1 MKKLITIALVALVAG
16 CTKSFNI
23 DLCNGDLYGYSYAP
37 WQSRDAKDM
46 AARAEYYECG
56 ARTQY
61 GKDTWHRIEIVM
73 YQGDRHSQTNVIKRA
88 KYWIRGE
95 KE

>member
-1 MKKLITIALVALVAG
+1 MNKPILIALVALVSG
-16 CTKSFNI
+16 CTRSFNI
-23 DLCNGDLYGYSYAP
+23 DLYNGDQYGYSYAP
-37 WQSRDAKDM
+37 WQSEQAEDM
-46 AARAEYYECG
+46 AARAKYYEWG

-73 YQGDRHSQTNVIKRA
+73 YQGDRYGQTNVIKRA

>member
-1 MKKLITIALVALVAG
+1 MKKLITIALVALVSG
-16 CTKSFNI
+16 CTRSFNI
-23 DLCNGDLYGYSYAP
+23 DLYNGDQYGYSYAP
-37 WQSRDAKDM
+37 WQSEQAKDM
-46 AARAEYYECG
+46 AARAEYYEWG

-61 GKDTWHRIEIVM
+61 GNDVWHRIEIVM